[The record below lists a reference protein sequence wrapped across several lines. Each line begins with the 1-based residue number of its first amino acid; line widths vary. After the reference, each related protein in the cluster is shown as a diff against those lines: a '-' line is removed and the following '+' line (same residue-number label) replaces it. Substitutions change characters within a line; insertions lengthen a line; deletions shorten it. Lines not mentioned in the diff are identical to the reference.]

1 MSINSALLA
10 GTTGL
15 AANSSA
21 LAAISDNIAN
31 VNSVGYKRTD
41 TLFDSLFQADSSIS
55 NSYAAGG
62 VKSTTRQL
70 VNTQGQLS
78 ATGNATDLAI
88 SGAGF
93 FVVSATPTAGQSA
106 DYLFTRAGSFDV
118 DENGL
123 LVNSSGYYLQ
133 GWPVNPD
140 GSVTA
145 NPSDLTALEPVDI
158 GSISGV
164 AEATSNV
171 KINANLQASTPV
183 NPAEATYD
191 ATVTANNMA
200 SGAVEPDFTRSITV
214 YDSQGGSR
222 TLNLAFL
229 KSSANPNEWHVEIYS
244 DPPTD
249 VAPGA
254 PLVDGQVATGLV
266 TFDSEGQID
275 LGAST
280 LPTSL
285 DIPWDASTGVTSPP
299 TVALNLGGPTE
310 TGGLTQFDSPS
321 VLVST
326 AIDGSAFSDN
336 PSITI
341 DDEGFVTASFG
352 DGVVRKVYQI
362 PLATF
367 PNPNGLISEV
377 GGAYRIS
384 GDSGDYSLKVPK
396 TGGAGVISAATLE
409 ASNVDLATEFTNLI
423 KTQRAYSA
431 SSKIITTADEM
442 LDELIR
448 MKR

>member
-10 GTTGL
+10 GATGL

-31 VNSVGYKRTD
+31 VNSVAYKRTD
-41 TLFDSLFQADSSIS
+41 TLFDSLFQADSSVS
-55 NSYAAGG
+55 SAYSAGG

-70 VNTQGQLS
+70 VNSQGQLS
-78 ATGNATDLAI
+78 ATGNSTDLAI

-93 FVVSATPTAGQSA
+93 FVVSPSA
-106 DYLFTRAGSFDV
+106 DADQASDNLFTRAGSFNV
-118 DENGL
+118 DEKGL
-123 LVNSSGYYLQ
+123 LVNSSGYYLK
-133 GWPVNPD
+133 GWPVNGD
-140 GSVTA
+140 GTVTA
-145 NPSDLTALEPVDI
+145 NPSDLNALEAIDI

-171 KINANLQASTPV
+171 KLNANLRASTDISA
-183 NPAEATYD
+183 AEASYD
-191 ATVTANNMA
+191 ATATANNMA
-200 SGAVEPDFTRSITV
+200 SGAVEPDFTRTITV

-222 TLNLAFL
+222 TMNLAFL
-229 KSSANPNEWHVEIYS
+229 KASANPNEWHVEVYS
-244 DPPTD
+244 EPAADVTPT
-249 VAPGA
+249 GA
-254 PLVDGQVATGLV
+254 LVDGQVATGLV
-266 TFDSEGQID
+266 KFDANGQFD
-275 LGAST
+275 AVNST
-280 LPTSL
+280 LPASL
-285 DIPWDASTGVTSPP
+285 DIPWAASTGVESPQ
-299 TVALNLGGPTE
+299 TVALNLGGPDE

-321 VLVST
+321 VLDST
-326 AIDGSAFSDN
+326 AIDGSAFNDN
-336 PSITI
+336 PDISI
-341 DDEGFVTASFG
+341 DDDGFIVASFG

-384 GDSGDYSLKVPK
+384 GNSGDFALKVPK
-396 TGGAGVISAATLE
+396 TGGAGVISSATLE

>member
-31 VNSVGYKRTD
+31 VNSVAYKRTD
-41 TLFDSLFQADSSIS
+41 TLFDSLFQADSSVS
-55 NSYAAGG
+55 NSYSAGG

-70 VNTQGQLS
+70 VDTQGQLT
-78 ATGNATDLAI
+78 ATGNSSDLAI

-93 FVVSATPTAGQSA
+93 FVVSPGASTDQAS
-106 DYLFTRAGSFDV
+106 DYLFTRAGSFNV
-118 DENGL
+118 DESGL
-123 LVNSSGYYLQ
+123 MVNSSGYYLQ

-140 GSVTA
+140 GTVTA
-145 NPSDLTALEPVDI
+145 NPSDLTALEPVNI

-171 KINANLQASTPV
+171 KLNANLRASTDIS
-183 NPAEATYD
+183 PAEATYD
-191 ATVTANNMA
+191 ETNTANNMA
-200 SGAVEPDFTRSITV
+200 SGAVDPDFERTITV

-222 TLNLAFL
+222 TLKMAFL

-244 DPPTD
+244 DPAAD
-249 VAPGA
+249 VAAAP
-254 PLVDGQVATGLV
+254 PLVDGQIATGQV
-266 TFDSEGQID
+266 VFDANGQID
-275 LGAST
+275 TGATT
-280 LPTSL
+280 LPASL
-285 DIPWDASTGVTSPP
+285 DIPWDPSTGITTPQ

-310 TGGLTQFDSPS
+310 TGGLTQFASPS
-321 VLVST
+321 VLNST
-326 AIDGSAFSDN
+326 VIDGSAFNDN
-336 PSITI
+336 PSITV
-341 DDEGFVTASFG
+341 DDEGFVTATFG
-352 DGVVRKVYQI
+352 DGVVRKIYQL
-362 PLATF
+362 PVATF
-367 PNPNGLISEV
+367 PNPNGLVSEV

-384 GDSGDYSLKVPK
+384 GDSGDFSLKVPK
-396 TGGAGVISAATLE
+396 TGGAGTISSATLE
-409 ASNVDLATEFTNLI
+409 ASNVDLATEFANLI